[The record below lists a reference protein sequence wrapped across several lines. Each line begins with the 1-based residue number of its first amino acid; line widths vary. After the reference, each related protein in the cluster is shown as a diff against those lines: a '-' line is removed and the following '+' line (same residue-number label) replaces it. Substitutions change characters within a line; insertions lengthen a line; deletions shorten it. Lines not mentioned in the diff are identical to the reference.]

1 MKKPDNVV
9 LVPGSYDTFFRT
21 WFEFLRP
28 FHTLTERECDVAAA
42 FVKLRWELSHSITDS
57 ALLDQVLM
65 SNDSKKKV
73 REMCDITL
81 QHFQVIMSKLK
92 KNNFIVEGKINPRFI
107 PNITEDADSFKLLVY
122 FKLK

>member
-9 LVPGSYDTFFRT
+9 FIPGDIDSFFRN
-21 WFEFLRP
+21 WFEFLKP
-28 FHTLTERECDVAAA
+28 FHHLTDRECDIAAA